1 LTAVLVGSDPASHTY
16 VSNKTRDAKK
26 CGIDTNTILQ
36 DSSVS
41 QGDLLEV
48 IDSLNRD
55 DKVG

>member
-1 LTAVLVGSDPASHTY
+1 MGCDPASHTY

-26 CGIDTNTILQ
+26 CGIDTNTIMR

-41 QGDLLEV
+41 QEELLEV

-55 DKVG
+55 DEVG